1 MIVLA
6 AARLV
11 SLAGAALPALFA
23 LNLAAATP
31 QASATAQ
38 ARLAPGAT
46 LQSEASGRGT
56 AGKVYEA
63 IRGESTLAYRLE
75 HPLHA
80 VNGVTRD
87 FACTVELS
95 DDTVTSQVRV
105 SADVRTFDSGNPN
118 RDDHAMEAIRA
129 RKHPRVAFASDSV
142 RKAGGIWR
150 VHGRLTFAGQT
161 RPVDFS
167 VVPKREAGRIRI
179 TGDFA
184 VKLSDFGVERPSLM
198 FVPAKDRLTIRFELV
213 AKDD

>member
-1 MIVLA
+1 MT
-6 AARLV
+6 R
-11 SLAGAALPALFA
+11 G
-23 LNLAAATP
+23 
-31 QASATAQ
+31 SAP
-38 ARLAPGAT
+38 RLAPLARADRVALITLIASAISAAAPAPAQVDSGAT
-46 LQSEASGRGT
+46 LRLEASGKGP

-63 IRGESTLAYRLE
+63 IRGESTLSYRLE

-80 VNGVTRD
+80 INGITRD
-87 FACTVELS
+87 FACTVVLS

-129 RKHPRVAFASDSV
+129 RKHPKVAFASDSV
-142 RKAGGIWR
+142 RRAGGFWR
-150 VHGRLTFAGQT
+150 VHGKLTFAGQT

-167 VVPKREAGRIRI
+167 VFPNREAGRIRI

-184 VKLSDFGVERPSLM
+184 VRLGDFGVERPSLM
-198 FVPAKDRLTIRFELV
+198 FVPARDSLTLRFELV